1 MAIQMRRGL
10 LALYDESKML
20 AAEWGIS
27 TDDDT
32 ERQKAFIAFA
42 PGVSKEVMMVEDAE
56 AIIAGATAE
65 AIADATE
72 QAKAWARG
80 DGFHVND
87 YASGD
92 GSTTSFVLTEAPD
105 TVLGVYVDGVA
116 TQAYTLSGKTITF
129 TTAPASGSNNIRV
142 YYTVNT
148 TTDNAKYY
156 KEHAASSASTAS
168 SAASTATSK
177 ASEASSSASTA
188 STASTTA
195 TTQATKAESYAV
207 GGTGSRTGENTDNAK
222 YYKEQA
228 EAAAAMLDAEKILGN
243 FATYQATT
251 TAIKAY
257 NVGAYLT
264 YNGYLYKV
272 KTAILLGG
280 TITPGT
286 NCEQTNVGAEL
297 ATIFGGIA
305 KYEPDSTHLSKGYNV
320 GDYCIADNKLY
331 RFVKHA
337 YSGDAIV
344 AGTHT
349 SSDNAEETT
358 IAKEMSTDK
367 LWYYHVP
374 VTATTGQIVDIID
387 SRITPQH
394 VLAEITW
401 TDSSKITSL
410 SLWTTEIDGH
420 FSITGAASAAT
431 ECTVL
436 LERAN
441 VIEDWSE

>member
-1 MAIQMRRGL
+1 MAIQMRRGP
-10 LALYDESKML
+10 LAQYDESKML
-20 AAEWGIS
+20 AGEWGIS
-27 TDDDT
+27 IDADT
-32 ERQKAFIAFA
+32 NDQKAFIAFA

-56 AIIAGATAE
+56 EQIAEATAV
-65 AIADATE
+65 AIDMATE
-72 QAKAWARG
+72 EAEAWAHG
-80 DGFHVND
+80 NSFHVND

-92 GSTTSFVLTEAPD
+92 GSTRAFTLAETPSSI
-105 TVLGVYVDGVA
+105 LGVYVDGASVS
-116 TQAYTLSGKTITF
+116 AYTLSGKTITF

-168 SAASTATSK
+168 SAASTATTK

-188 STASTTA
+188 TTAATTA
-195 TTQATKAESYAV
+195 TTQATKAESFAV
-207 GGTGSRTGENTDNAK
+207 GGTGSRTGEDTDNAK
-222 YYKEQA
+222 YYKEHA

-272 KTAILLGG
+272 KTAISLGG

-344 AGTHT
+344 AGTYT
-349 SSDNAEETT
+349 SSDNAVETT
-358 IAKEMSTDK
+358 IAKDMSTDK

-401 TDSSKITSL
+401 ADESKITSL
-410 SLWTTEIDGH
+410 TQWTTDIDGH
-420 FSITGAASAAT
+420 FSISGAASAAT

-436 LERAN
+436 LVRASAL
-441 VIEDWSE
+441 EDWSE